1 MLAHTRHA
9 RCDTRPHR
17 FGTIPLT
24 TPPANELTPA
34 LTAAEEELIARV
46 EEACALG
53 PEAPG
58 EEDTGELL
66 KLEQALEAAAR
77 AAEKAIE
84 LRTKRR
90 RLREGEDYSCGMRE
104 FRDHD
109 GREWRLWAVKPLRRE
124 TPPGSLERLRP
135 EYQKGWL
142 TFERLDGEERR
153 RLPAIPEDWA
163 ARSVIELEKLLLA
176 ATPVLPRPRQE
187 GSAESSDC
195 PEIEGP

>member
-1 MLAHTRHA
+1 M
-9 RCDTRPHR
+9 
-17 FGTIPLT
+17 T
-24 TPPANELTPA
+24 TPPADELTPA

-53 PEAPG
+53 PDAPG

-66 KLEQALEAAAR
+66 RLEQALEAAAK

-84 LRTKRR
+84 LRTKQR

-104 FRDHD
+104 FSDH
-109 GREWRLWAVKPLRRE
+109 GGHEWRLWAVKPLRRE
-124 TPPGSLERLRP
+124 KHPGSLDRLRP

-163 ARSVIELEKLLLA
+163 TRSVDELEILLSA
-176 ATPVLPRPRQE
+176 AIPVLPRPRRE
-187 GSAESSDC
+187 GSEESSEC
-195 PEIEGP
+195 PEIEEQ

>member
-1 MLAHTRHA
+1 V
-9 RCDTRPHR
+9 
-17 FGTIPLT
+17 T
-24 TPPANELTPA
+24 TPPADELTPA

-46 EEACALG
+46 EEACSLG

-66 KLEQALEAAAR
+66 RLEQALEAAAR

-84 LRTKRR
+84 LRTKQR

-104 FRDHD
+104 FRDHE
-109 GREWRLWAVKPLRRE
+109 GHEWRLWAVKPLIRQKR
-124 TPPGSLERLRP
+124 PGTLDRLRP

-142 TFERLDGEERR
+142 TFERLDGQERR

-163 ARSVIELEKLLLA
+163 TRSVIELESLLSA
-176 ATPVLPRPRQE
+176 ATPVPPRPARE
-187 GSAESSDC
+187 VSDPSSVCPDIEEPES
-195 PEIEGP
+195 PPMP